1 MRSGA
6 EPRADAPKDFEAVH
20 PRQHDVEN
28 NDIDIR
34 RHCAGNFTTGP
45 EIRLSNWEWL
55 DARTVRSLLQERMMQ
70 SPVDANGHVHQDPL
84 EIHADTN
91 APEEIGGVKIQFPEE
106 FQKVLV
112 VAFRPTQVWVESK
125 SLSPVIKF

>member
-1 MRSGA
+1 
-6 EPRADAPKDFEAVH
+6 
-20 PRQHDVEN
+20 
-28 NDIDIR
+28 
-34 RHCAGNFTTGP
+34 
-45 EIRLSNWEWL
+45 
-55 DARTVRSLLQERMMQ
+55 MMQ
-70 SPVDANGHVHQDPL
+70 SLVDPNGHVHQDPL
-84 EIHADTN
+84 EIHADAN